1 MLASEVMDRARVHL
15 NDAGADIF
23 NNDVLLPFLV
33 SAWEELQSTMQANGL
48 PIMTETSSS
57 ILLPAGVMVLGTA
70 AVIPNPTLP
79 VNFLEPKAVYERS
92 PGAARWEEMEEAHGF
107 VNGTMRTSLGIW
119 EWDGD
124 NLKFVG
130 ALGDREILLKYLKG
144 LPEITS
150 ENTNLPITGAKRF
163 LALKTAA
170 EAADDIGQNRA
181 RSERLETKAEFEM
194 NRFLAIRVKL
204 QQDTSTRRRGYNS
217 PRRGSSWSSLLPY

>member
-15 NDAGADIF
+15 NDAGGDVFTNDI
-23 NNDVLLPFLV
+23 LLPFLT
-33 SAWEELQSTMQANGL
+33 SAWEELQSTMQAHGL
-48 PIMTETSSS
+48 PIMTETSTA
-57 ILLPAGVMVLGTA
+57 ILLPAGGTTLGPTA
-70 AVIPNPTLP
+70 IVPYPTLP
-79 VNFLEPKAVYERS
+79 VNFLEPKAVYERT
-92 PGAARWEEMEEAHGF
+92 P
-107 VNGTMRTSLGIW
+107 GTMRWDDMGEVRGILDYTMQPTLGVW

-130 ALGDREILLKYLKG
+130 SNQDREILLRYLKG

-150 ENTNLPITGAKRF
+150 ENTYLPITGAKRY

-181 RSERLETKAEFEM
+181 RSDRLETKAEFEM

-204 QQDTSTRRRGYNS
+204 QQDTSVRRRGYAS
-217 PRRGSSWSSLLPY
+217 RRTSWPSLLPY

>member
-15 NDAGADIF
+15 NDAGADVF
-23 NNDVLLPFLV
+23 TNDVLLPFLT
-33 SAWEELQSTMQANGL
+33 SAWEELQSTMQAHGL
-48 PIMTETSSS
+48 PIMTETSST
-57 ILLPAGVMVLGTA
+57 ILLPAGGIVLGTV
-70 AVIPNPTLP
+70 AVPPFPTLP
-79 VNFLEPKAVYERS
+79 ANFIEPKAVYERA
-92 PGAARWEEMEEAHGF
+92 PGTSRWEDMTETHGII
-107 VNGTMRTSLGIW
+107 NYNMREQLGVW

-130 ALGDREILLKYLKG
+130 AHGDREVLLRYLKG

-150 ENTNLPITGAKRF
+150 ENTYLPISGAKRY

-181 RSERLETKAEFEM
+181 RADRLESKAEFEM

-204 QQDTSTRRRGYNS
+204 QQDTSTRRKGYNS
-217 PRRGSSWSSLLPY
+217 PNRGQRWSSLLPF